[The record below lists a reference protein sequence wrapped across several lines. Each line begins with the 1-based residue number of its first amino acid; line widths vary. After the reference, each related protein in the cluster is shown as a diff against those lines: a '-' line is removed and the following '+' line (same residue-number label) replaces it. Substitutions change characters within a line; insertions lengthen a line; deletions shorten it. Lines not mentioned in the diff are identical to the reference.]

1 VEKIQVAG
9 DAYMVAAGVPT
20 PRSDHAM
27 VLAELALDML
37 DCVKNEEFLGGKH
50 PIEIRIGIN
59 SGSLIAGVI
68 GRKKYF
74 YALWGDMVNTASRM
88 ESHGSSGKIQITR
101 DTYELVK
108 DDFDCVYIGKIP
120 IKGKGNM
127 EVWHLM
133 AKKEQK
139 N

>member
-1 VEKIQVAG
+1 
-9 DAYMVAAGVPT
+9 
-20 PRSDHAM
+20 
-27 VLAELALDML
+27 ML

-88 ESHGSSGKIQITR
+88 ESHGLSGKIQITR
-101 DTYELVK
+101 ATYELVK
-108 DDFDCVYIGKIP
+108 KEFECEYVGEIP

-127 EVWHLM
+127 ETWHLLS
-133 AKKEQK
+133 KKEQRSTSYDRVSDREK
-139 N
+139 VET